1 MAMPIIM
8 GVDSP
13 QYTQSELD
21 AFREENAQ
29 GVTWEGRHMTG
40 YEATQYQNRIERGI
54 RTQKH
59 RVLMSEAAGDE
70 EQLLHDRVKLTRL
83 NQEYARF
90 NKAMGFK
97 SRAERLEVIGWG
109 REQARRASGQAAGYY
124 KEWRNVPGFRS
135 PETLAGY
142 YELRY
147 NKPDE
152 WSKLRRSRN
161 TLDKIDKKTWPLE
174 FKEKAAKTFNEFL
187 DHGVEISDHGVARF
201 LDRSRGKKK
210 KTAYSLDD
218 IVAQMQK
225 PINYTQSDGRLV
237 RFYEQRA
244 FITDKN
250 DVIITIVDRDTPKAD
265 WKEGEG

>member
-1 MAMPIIM
+1 MPVIL

-59 RVLMSEAAGDE
+59 RVLMSEAAGDG

-147 NKPDE
+147 KKPDE
-152 WSKLRRSRN
+152 WSRLRRSRN
-161 TLDKIDKKTWPLE
+161 TLDKIDKKTWPPE

-187 DHGVEISDHGVARF
+187 DHGAEISDHGVARF

-218 IVAQMQK
+218 IVAQM
-225 PINYTQSDGRLV
+225 
-237 RFYEQRA
+237 
-244 FITDKN
+244 
-250 DVIITIVDRDTPKAD
+250 
-265 WKEGEG
+265 